1 MQVNSESLTKDQ
13 APTKEFSHM
22 KEYGSSVQ
30 KLVDYILTVEDEE
43 KRTKY
48 AFIMVELMR
57 QIHPGMKDPTQD
69 YSKKLWDDLFIMSNF
84 KLKVEGPYPPPSEES
99 VGRAPKRIAY
109 QQKDLRFKHYGRN
122 VELLIQ
128 NAVLETNP
136 EDKKNLVAYVA
147 RLMKGFYVTWN
158 KESVDDAVIWQNINE
173 LSKNALKSIV
183 EELSQETLG
192 HAKVANNARNAFST
206 NEFGNGNGRGNGY
219 KKNNNYRRNF
229 RNHKK

>member
-1 MQVNSESLTKDQ
+1 MQVNLEITEKPEVLQ
-13 APTKEFSHM
+13 NEISHM

-48 AFIMVELMR
+48 AFILVELMR

-69 YSKKLWDDLFIMSNF
+69 YSKKLWDDLYIMSRF
-84 KLKVEGPYPPPSEES
+84 QLQVEGPYPPPSVDS
-99 VGRAPKRIAY
+99 VGRAPKRVEY
-109 QQKDLRFKHYGRN
+109 QQKDLKFKHYGRN
-122 VELLIQ
+122 VELLILR
-128 NAVLETNP
+128 AITETNL
-136 EDKKNLVAYVA
+136 EDKKMLVAYVA

-173 LSKNALKSIV
+173 LSNNALKSIV
-183 EELSQETLG
+183 DELSQENLG
-192 HAKVANNARNAFST
+192 HAKVANNARNAYSS
-206 NEFGNGNGRGNGY
+206 NEFNNGNNRGNGF
-219 KKNNNYRRNF
+219 KKNGNFRRNF